1 MPFWVI
7 YLDNKGKLGRAGS
20 YFSSLRAQQYADK
33 MVHTKYWVI
42 ESKGRTWD
50 AARNEVK
57 YKLTE
62 ELKDAGYGTERIYK
76 ELD

>member
-7 YLDNKGKLGRAGS
+7 FLDNKGKLGRAGS
-20 YFSSLRAQQYADK
+20 YFTTLRAQEYADK
-33 MVHTKYWVI
+33 MVHTKHWII

-50 AARNEVK
+50 TARNEVK
-57 YKLTE
+57 YKLST